1 MDLVRLFGSKER
13 MKILEHAMLRE
24 DLRVTTI
31 ARELGLSKGLVSGYL
46 RLLQESGLVEE
57 TRKGDLSPT
66 NNPAARQVKKLLNMV
81 RIDPRRLNKR
91 GIRGMGVYGSW
102 AEGTNTVD
110 SDADIWLKVKEYPSQ
125 EYLAVLSA
133 ELRKML
139 GCEIRLLVLTP
150 SKTREVTKDSV
161 FFSNLRNNSILLWGE
176 DID

>member
-1 MDLVRLFGSKER
+1 
-13 MKILEHAMLRE
+13 MKILEHVMLRE
-24 DLRVTTI
+24 DLRVTTT
-31 ARELGLSKGLVSGYL
+31 ARELGLSKGLVSGHMG
-46 RLLQESGLVEE
+46 LLQESGLVEK
-57 TRKGDLSPT
+57 TSKGSYSPT
-66 NNPAARQVKKLLNMV
+66 DNPAARHVKKLLNVV
-81 RIDPRRLNKR
+81 RIDTRRLNKR
-91 GIRGMGVYGSW
+91 GIQGIGIYGSW

-125 EYLAVLSA
+125 ECLAVLSA

>member
-24 DLRVTTI
+24 NLRVTTI

-46 RLLQESGLVEE
+46 GLLQDSGLVQE
-57 TRKGDLSPT
+57 TMKGNLSPT
-66 NNPAARQVKKLLNMV
+66 DNPAARQIKRLLNMV
-81 RIDPRRLNKR
+81 RIYPRRLNKK
-91 GIRGMGVYGSW
+91 GILGMGIYGSW
-102 AEGTNTVD
+102 AEGTNTID

-150 SKTREVTKDSV
+150 SKTREVTKDGV
-161 FFSNLRNNSILLWGE
+161 FFSSLRSHSILLWGE